1 MTPPAGGRTPQAAL
15 QRGLSE
21 LALSLPPG
29 AAEKLLAYLELL
41 AKWNKTYNLTAIR
54 DPLQAVSHHLLDS
67 LAVLREL
74 STLSGR
80 NGALADVGSGGGLP
94 GIPLA
99 IAEPERRVT
108 LNDANEKKGAFL
120 RQAVIELGLR
130 NADVHIGRAEN
141 WRPVERFAVVIS
153 RGFASV
159 VDFLAACRHLAA
171 PGGVLAAM
179 KGAYPEAELAQVP
192 ADCDCGDVR
201 RLKVPLLDAERHLVL
216 CKIGA

>member
-1 MTPPAGGRTPQAAL
+1 MTPQAAL
-15 QRGLSE
+15 QRGLGE
-21 LALSLPPG
+21 LALALPAG
-29 AAEKLLAYLELL
+29 AADKLLAYLELL

-74 STLSGR
+74 SGR
-80 NGALADVGSGGGLP
+80 AGRLADIGSGGGLP

-99 IAEPERRVT
+99 IAEPQRRVT

-130 NADVHIGRAEN
+130 NADVHVGRAEN
-141 WRPVERFAVVIS
+141 WHPAERFAVVIS
-153 RGFASV
+153 RGFANV

-179 KGAYPEAELAQVP
+179 KGVYPQAELAQVP

-201 RLKVPLLDAERHLVL
+201 RLQVPLLDAERHLVL
-216 CKIGA
+216 CKVAT

>member
-1 MTPPAGGRTPQAAL
+1 MTPRAERTTPRAAL

-21 LALSLPPG
+21 LALSMPAG
-29 AAEKLLAYLELL
+29 ASERLLAYLELL

-74 STLSGR
+74 TDR
-80 NGALADVGSGGGLP
+80 TGALADVGSGGGLP
-94 GIPLA
+94 GIPIA

-130 NADVHIGRAEN
+130 NADVHVGRAEA
-141 WRPVERFAVVIS
+141 WRPAGRFAVVIT
-153 RGFASV
+153 RGFASL

-171 PGGVLAAM
+171 PSGVLAAM

-192 ADCDCGDVR
+192 ADCDCGEVR
-201 RLKVPLLDAERHLVL
+201 RLKVPLLNAERHLVL
-216 CKIGA
+216 CRVGASA